1 MAVGGDAQGNAR
13 LRHSERAISAR
24 VLDQTVILDL
34 GADRY
39 TRLNGTASD
48 LWDELAEP
56 RTGSDLVGWLIRAH
70 GIDERRARDD
80 VQAFLAPLLDRGL
93 LEPV

>member
-1 MAVGGDAQGNAR
+1 MTERADGEER

-34 GADRY
+34 SSDSY

-48 LWDELAEP
+48 LWDLLAEP
-56 RTGSDLVGWLIRAH
+56 RTGGELAESLIGTH
-70 GIDERRARDD
+70 GIDKRRARAD
-80 VQAFLAPLLDRGL
+80 VEDFIAPLLERGL
-93 LEPV
+93 LESA

>member
-1 MAVGGDAQGNAR
+1 MSAGGEARADAQ
-13 LRHSERAISAR
+13 LRQSERAISAR

-34 GADRY
+34 SADRY

-48 LWDELAEP
+48 LWDQLAEP
-56 RTGSDLVGWLIRAH
+56 RTGSDLVGWLISAH